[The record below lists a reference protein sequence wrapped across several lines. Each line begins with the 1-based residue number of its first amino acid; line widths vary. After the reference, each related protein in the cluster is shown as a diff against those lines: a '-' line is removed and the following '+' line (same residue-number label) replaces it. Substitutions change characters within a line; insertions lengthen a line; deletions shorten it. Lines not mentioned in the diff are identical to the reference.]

1 MTNTALL
8 RQRIKDSGL
17 KLQYIAD
24 YIGISRVSLTMK
36 IENVSEFRQTEIK
49 KLCEILR
56 IETAEEKTLIF
67 LE

>member
-36 IENVSEFRQTEIK
+36 IENDSEFRQTEIK
-49 KLCEILR
+49 KLCEVLR

>member
-36 IENVSEFRQTEIK
+36 IENASEFRQTEIK
-49 KLCEILR
+49 KLCEVLR

>member
-24 YIGISRVSLTMK
+24 YVGISRVSLTMK

-49 KLCEILR
+49 KLCEIR
-56 IETAEEKTLIF
+56 AECEASPRWSGRQ
-67 LE
+67 